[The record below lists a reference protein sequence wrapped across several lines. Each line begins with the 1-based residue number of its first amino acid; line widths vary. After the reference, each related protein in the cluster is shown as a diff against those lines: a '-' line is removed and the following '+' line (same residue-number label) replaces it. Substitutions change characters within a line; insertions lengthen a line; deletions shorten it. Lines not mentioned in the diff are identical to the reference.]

1 LSLVSRHL
9 EGELA
14 EGMNAQEPSRN
25 ADNLDPGAVEQQVM
39 PHVRFSIVIT
49 CHNQRQFITDAI
61 ESVLSQNHPS
71 KEVIVVDDGSR
82 DGSLEV
88 IKRYSGSVELISLPT
103 SGGAIEAR
111 NRGAASA
118 RGEYLIFLDGD
129 DLFAPWALDV
139 HEQAIAEWHPATIVS
154 RARWFSG
161 SVPALQLTDAPKKLE
176 FVEYESLMARDRSSG
191 WYTGGFVMLRR
202 AFQCVGG
209 WSPGIFHLDLM
220 DLAAKLRSSGNSVL
234 VCSPYTMLYRIHDAN
249 SVHDVAQFLLAAHR
263 LIDRE
268 RTGQY
273 PGGRG
278 RLERSAWYAGMVVCW
293 SRRGMRAGLY
303 REALWLVA
311 SGWPKMLAAMIR
323 GSICRVRGRRPV
335 QTRAFETKESSLCVD
350 AS

>member
-1 LSLVSRHL
+1 M
-9 EGELA
+9 GK
-14 EGMNAQEPSRN
+14 SRN
-25 ADNLDPGAVEQQVM
+25 VGNPDPGALVHEM
-39 PHVRFSIVIT
+39 MAPIRFSIVIT

-61 ESVLSQNHPS
+61 ESVLSQGHPS
-71 KEVIVVDDGSR
+71 KEVIVVDDGSE

-88 IKRYSGSVELISLPT
+88 IRRYSRFVELISLPT

-111 NRGAASA
+111 NRGAAAA

-129 DLFAPWALDV
+129 DLFSPWALDV

-154 RARWFSG
+154 RARWFNG
-161 SVPALQLTDAPKKLE
+161 PVPVLRATDAPKKLE

-202 AFQCVGG
+202 AFQGVGG

-249 SVHDVAQFLLAAHR
+249 SVHDVSRFLLAAH
-263 LIDRE
+263 LLMERE
-268 RTGQY
+268 RLGQY
-273 PGGRG
+273 PSGRG

-293 SRRGMRAGLY
+293 SKRGMQAGLY
-303 REALWLVA
+303 RDAVRLVA
-311 SGWPKMLAAMIR
+311 GGWPKILAAMIR
-323 GSICRVRGRRPV
+323 GVMCRLRGRRPV
-335 QTRAFETKESSLCVD
+335 QTRSLGVLYAD

>member
-1 LSLVSRHL
+1 
-9 EGELA
+9 
-14 EGMNAQEPSRN
+14 MNVREPSRN
-25 ADNLDPGAVEQQVM
+25 VGNLEPCALVHQVM
-39 PHVRFSIVIT
+39 PEVRFSIVIT

-61 ESVLSQNHPS
+61 ESVLSQGHPS
-71 KEVIVVDDGSR
+71 KEVIVVDDGSQ

-88 IKRYSGSVELISLPT
+88 IKRYGASVELISLPT
-103 SGGAIEAR
+103 SCGAIEAR
-111 NRGAASA
+111 NRGAAAA

-154 RARWFSG
+154 RARWFNG
-161 SVPALQLTDAPKKLE
+161 PVPALQPTDAPTKLE

-202 AFQCVGG
+202 AFQGVGG

-263 LIDRE
+263 LMEKE

-303 REALWLVA
+303 RDALQLVA
-311 SGWPKMLAAMIR
+311 SGWPKILAALIR
-323 GSICRVRGRRPV
+323 GSICRLRGRRPV
-335 QTRAFETKESSLCVD
+335 QIRALEVKESILCAD